1 MTQTVSGGVETLRAA
16 MAGPVVVPGDF
27 DYDERRLVWNADID
41 RRPAVIARC
50 TSARDVAAAISFARE
65 QGVEI
70 TVRGGAHS
78 VPGASVCDD
87 GLMIDLS
94 LLNQVSVAP
103 DARRAKVGG
112 GALLA
117 NLDAATQAH
126 GLAVPSGLVGHTGV
140 GGLTLGGGM
149 GWLTR
154 KFGLSID
161 NLVGAQ
167 VVTADGR
174 VVQASPD
181 EHPDLFWALRGGGG
195 NFGVVTSFEF
205 GLHQVDPMDP
215 MVEFGLFFWAL
226 DQGPAA
232 LRLAREIVTAMPMDV
247 NAIIGALNA
256 PPAPFVPEQHHFA
269 PGYALLL
276 VGLNGTPE
284 HARLV
289 TRIREAVPPL
299 FDMVSPMPYV
309 ALQSMLDE
317 ANAWGHYIYEKT
329 VYVADLSDRVI
340 EMVTEHVPRKNSP
353 MSLLLFYR
361 LDGAYSQV
369 GEQDTAFSGGRSA
382 RFGVFIIGMARDPGS
397 LVAERG
403 WVWNFGEALRAHAV
417 GRGDEGYVNSLD
429 EFGEDRLRAA
439 YGSSKYQKLARI
451 KTVYDPDNVFH
462 HNANIKPDRG

>member
-16 MAGPVVVPGDF
+16 MAGPVVMPGDL
-27 DYDERRLVWNADID
+27 DYDERRRVWNADID

-50 TSARDVAAAISFARE
+50 VSAKDVASAIRFGRE
-65 QGVEI
+65 QGLEI

-78 VPGASVCDD
+78 MRGTSVCDD

-94 LLNQVSVAP
+94 LLNQVNVVP
-103 DARRAKVGG
+103 EARRVQVGG

-117 NLDAATQAH
+117 DRDAATMSH
-126 GLAVPSGLVGHTGV
+126 GLAAPAGVVGHTGV

-161 NLVGAQ
+161 NLVGAE
-167 VVTADGR
+167 VVAADGR
-174 VVQASPD
+174 ILQATGN

-205 GLHQVDPMDP
+205 GLHELNP
-215 MVEFGLFFWAL
+215 MVEFGLFFWGL
-226 DQGPAA
+226 EQGRAA
-232 LRLAREIVTAMPMDV
+232 LRLALEIVATMPTEV
-247 NAIIGALNA
+247 NAIVVALNA

-276 VGLNGTPE
+276 AGFNGTAD
-284 HARLV
+284 HRQLV
-289 TRIREAVPPL
+289 ARIREALPPL
-299 FDMVSPMPYV
+299 FDTVTRMPYM
-309 ALQSMLDE
+309 ALQTMFDE
-317 ANAWGHYIYEKT
+317 ANAWGAYFYEKT
-329 VYVADLSDRVI
+329 VYVADLSDPVI
-340 EMVTEHVPRKNSP
+340 EAVIAHVPRKSSP
-353 MSLLLFYR
+353 MSDVKIFR

-369 GEQDTAFSGGRSA
+369 GELDTAFSGGRSP
-382 RFGVFIIGMARDPGS
+382 RFAVFIGGMALDSGV
-397 LVAERG
+397 LVAERT
-403 WVWNFGEALRAHAV
+403 WARNLCDALRPHAI
-417 GRGDEGYVNSLD
+417 GRGGEGYVNALD

-439 YGSSKYQKLARI
+439 YGPARYDKLARI
-451 KTVYDPDNVFH
+451 KAVYDPDNVFH